1 MDKEKYNSPEMA
13 IIEFDSQDVIVTSN
27 LPTENDETP
36 LIGQQ

>member
-1 MDKEKYNSPEMA
+1 MDKKKYISPEME

-27 LPTENDETP
+27 LTTENDETP